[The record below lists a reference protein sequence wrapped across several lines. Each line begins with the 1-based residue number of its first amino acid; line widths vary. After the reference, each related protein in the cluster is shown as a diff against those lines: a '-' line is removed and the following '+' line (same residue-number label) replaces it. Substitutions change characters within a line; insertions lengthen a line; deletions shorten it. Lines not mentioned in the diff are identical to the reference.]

1 MSCSQLQWR
10 VVMISGLNSLER
22 CHISQHFPI
31 RSQFKCIKQANVS
44 RKGMNSLEHLGAHVD
59 VPNTNDWSTVRISCS
74 VESMLEAS
82 PWALE
87 MLIAPVYFVVFSN
100 IPSITQLM
108 TGL

>member
-1 MSCSQLQWR
+1 M
-10 VVMISGLNSLER
+10 
-22 CHISQHFPI
+22 
-31 RSQFKCIKQANVS
+31 
-44 RKGMNSLEHLGAHVD
+44 
-59 VPNTNDWSTVRISCS
+59 PNTNNRSTVRILCS

-108 TGL
+108 TEALSAAEVKTGCLTMLYQSQTTTQNNS